1 MRGKKWT
8 LESMIHNIQY
18 AQKSIS
24 DIGKYRKI
32 IAKDKLIILWYVLE
46 NNWADDS
53 CVLSDSVMCDSLQ
66 PYGL

>member
-8 LESMIHNIQY
+8 IESMIHNIQY

-24 DIGKYRKI
+24 DIREKRKI
-32 IAKDKLIILWYVLE
+32 IAKDKLIIQWHELE

-53 CVLSDSVMCDSLQ
+53 GVLDDSVICDSLQ